1 MITRTTDSRQGRD
14 IPAPVGQQ
22 VEAKLEVLEM
32 WKQRTVVPSQA
43 APPILISPSKVIDQ
57 ESVSRLQRDR
67 DNSPIVINE

>member
-1 MITRTTDSRQGRD
+1 
-14 IPAPVGQQ
+14 
-22 VEAKLEVLEM
+22 LEVLEM